1 MLKSAFYPKGDI
13 ELNLSRSAASDPKA
27 TVVPSKKSTYNWAI
41 TYRKTCILTE
51 PSYIDH
57 KAVQQIEMV
66 CDVKATNQVLG
77 WSMICL
83 FLMIFGCAKDASNV
97 VTSSDGVAIHFD
109 RQGDGSPTL
118 IFVHGWGNDRSVWKE
133 QVAHFSRK
141 YEVINIDIPSFG
153 DSGNNREN
161 FSIVS
166 FGEDIATVIGKLN
179 LEKAVLIGFSMGAP
193 VVIEAANRVPEKV
206 IGVILVDQLHDVEA
220 TIPPAAIGDVE
231 RSFLDLV
238 ARPTNEKLV
247 SGGFYKKDTEAS
259 FKRVAAM
266 LEDAPRI
273 GWRESL
279 LDTLNWLNE
288 DCIESISLVQ
298 APIIAINSDLQPTD
312 VEAFRKYVPSFQAKI
327 VPNTGHLVM
336 WDAPEEFN
344 RLLEESIQEL
354 KSESKE

>member
-1 MLKSAFYPKGDI
+1 MKP
-13 ELNLSRSAASDPKA
+13 
-27 TVVPSKKSTYNWAI
+27 TVVPSTKKIPIIGRSHTE
-41 TYRKTCILTE
+41 KLVFCTE
-51 PSYIDH
+51 PFYIDL
-57 KAVQQIEMV
+57 KAVQQNEMV
-66 CDVKATNQVLG
+66 CDMKATNQLLG

-83 FLMIFGCAKDASNV
+83 FLTIFGCAKDASNA
-97 VTSSDGVAIHFD
+97 VTSSDGVEIHFD

-118 IFVHGWGNDRSVWKE
+118 IFVHGWGNDRSVWKA

-141 YEVINIDIPSFG
+141 YEVINIDLPSFG

-161 FSIVS
+161 FTIVS
-166 FGEDIATVIGKLN
+166 FGGDIATVIGKLN
-179 LEKAVLIGFSMGAP
+179 LEQAVLIGFSMGAP
-193 VVIEAANRVPEKV
+193 VVIEAANRVPEQV

-220 TIPPAAIGDVE
+220 TIPPAAISDME

-247 SGGFYKKDTEAS
+247 SGGFYKKDTETS

-288 DCIESISLVQ
+288 DCIESISRVQ